1 MGGRPAGLPPDPSDP
16 VPPPRWSASG
26 LARFAAQTQAVPCE
40 CPRHLADLLLQL
52 SHFEA
57 YSADCEHRHPADAAL
72 HADLHQLAGTARAR
86 FEAAL
91 ARVAL
96 HEGLALPE

>member
-1 MGGRPAGLPPDPSDP
+1 
-16 VPPPRWSASG
+16 VPPPRWSAAG

-72 HADLHQLAGTARAR
+72 HAELHHLAGAARAR